1 MALPHLTDEQ
11 TQTWTREQKDRW
23 WLENVFRGNMPQ
35 LTLRAALTGFLL
47 GGILSAT
54 NLYIGAK
61 TGWTLGVGVTSVIL
75 SFVIFRALARTQISK
90 DMTILENNAVQSIAT
105 AAGYMTG
112 PMISALMAYMFV
124 TNETMEWHKMLIWN
138 IVASILGVL
147 VAFPLKRRFIND
159 EQQPF
164 HEGRACAVVLD
175 SLYPAAPQ
183 GGTKNMVDGTPVA
196 KAGAQ
201 ADGGVG
207 SGLFKAKALAWA
219 AAIGAGL
226 QLIVA
231 TGYMAFLQVKT
242 GMVKATDGMWKVPD
256 HLEDWYYALAAK
268 STWLWT
274 PAINGVKLNQLGF
287 TLAFDLSM
295 IGAGGLMGM
304 RIANSVLIGMVANFL
319 FVAPLMVGAGEIMPR
334 NIAEIANPDGTYL
347 YGDAIFGRAHLTNTW
362 CLWWGVSMMV
372 TASMVGL
379 FAKPKMLISAFT
391 GLFAKKSQNEDCLRH
406 VELPLKWSFIGI
418 PIVSAVIIYI
428 NHEWFGVDWWIGAL
442 SIPLIIVLT
451 LIAANATALTGTT
464 PTGSLSKI
472 TQFSFGALQP
482 ANPATNLMTAGVTT
496 EVAGNASNLLMDIK
510 PGYMLDAKPRQQAI
524 GHCIGIVAGALASTP
539 LFYLLFL
546 WTRKPDVA
554 IEQHIT
560 ESWAVPGAVQW
571 AAISKVIGGMG
582 EGGQTVQ
589 VGADGISKMW
599 GVLPVSAA
607 WAMLA
612 GAALAFL
619 FEVWRVRSKGKF
631 PLSAVGIGLGVVLP
645 PESTVM
651 MWTGAALFTF
661 FERKYHHAVGSFAW
675 KLWVDSK
682 EAVCAGLIAGWAIF
696 GIGDGIIAA
705 VATFPGSTEAV
716 EAREKD
722 IESLRADFS
731 ANPSDL
737 ALATNL
743 GVALAI
749 EPLSGA
755 HAREGRELLDKAA
768 AGGRGD
774 AMHALAQIAE
784 AEGKPVAEVAA
795 LYRTASDAGSAK
807 AAIAL
812 ATMLDGPN
820 APTLEGT
827 DAWLEAQAASGS
839 PIAARVLATRMMA
852 SGGSAARATEL
863 YRSAAQEGDAQAAW
877 KMCTLAAQTGATAKD
892 VAAWWLV
899 AAEGGVREVGTML
912 DAVAATVL
920 SDGSDVQR
928 MRMAAVLV
936 NGKAGRIDIGLSR
949 KVLEASAAT
958 SVEAAFML
966 ALNLMDRSPTD
977 EGGAAKL
984 LGPLAAAGDARAE
997 VALGDLLARVDDQPI
1012 ERAEVLG
1019 ALGIAEGASAGK
1031 AQELWTAAASRGSVR
1046 AMFNLGWQHEAGW
1059 GVARD
1064 DAKAREWW
1072 LKAAELGDARSMYR
1086 YGRSLADSAA
1096 GNLETTKDA
1105 AFWLMLA
1112 KSKRAAG
1119 AEYAASRACAHLDEA
1134 TVEAIGERVKEWTPA
1149 QK

>member
-1 MALPHLTDEQ
+1 MALPHLTDEE
-11 TQTWTREQKDRW
+11 TRTWTREQKDRW

-35 LTLRAALTGFLL
+35 LTLRAALTGFFL

-75 SFVIFRALARTQISK
+75 SFVMFRAFAKSRIAS

-124 TNETMEWHKMLIWN
+124 TNETMEWHKMLVWN

-147 VAFPLKRRFIND
+147 VAFPMKRRFIND

-164 HEGRACAVVLD
+164 PEGRACAVVLD
-175 SLYPAAPQ
+175 SLYPDAPQ

-196 KAGAQ
+196 KPGAA

-207 SGLFKAKALAWA
+207 TGLFKAKALAA
-219 AAIGAGL
+219 AAALGAGL

-231 TGYMAFLQVKT
+231 AGYMAFLQINL
-242 GMVKATDGMWKVPD
+242 GIAKATDTLWKVPD
-256 HLEDWYYALAAK
+256 HLEDWYYALAARNP
-268 STWLWT
+268 SLWT
-274 PAINGVKLNQLGF
+274 PAINGVKLKELGF

-319 FVAPLMVGAGEIMPR
+319 FVAPLMIGAGEIVPK
-334 NIAEIANPDGTYL
+334 NIAAIANPDGSYL
-347 YGDAIFGRAHLTNTW
+347 FGDAVFGRAHLTNTW

-379 FAKPKMLISAFT
+379 FAKPKLLISAFT
-391 GLFAKKSQNEDCLRH
+391 GLFAKKAKSDDCLRD

-472 TQFSFGALQP
+472 TQFTFGALQP

-510 PGYMLDAKPRQQAI
+510 PGYMLGAKPRQQAI

-546 WTRKPDVA
+546 WTRKADVS
-554 IEQHIT
+554 IEQHVT
-560 ESWAVPGAVQW
+560 DAWAVPGAVQW

-582 EGGQTVQ
+582 EGGPTVQ

-599 GVLPVSAA
+599 GVLPVTAA

-612 GAALAFL
+612 GAALALL

-661 FERKYHHAVGSFAW
+661 FERKYHHAVGTFAW

-682 EAVCAGLIAGWAIF
+682 EAVCAGLIAGWAIL

-705 VATFPGSTEAV
+705 VATFPDSEEAV
-716 EAREKD
+716 VAREKD
-722 IESLRADFS
+722 IEGLRAQVAASPD
-731 ANPSDL
+731 DL
-737 ALATNL
+737 ALSVALGTLLANDATNGTEVSEGRTRL
-743 GVALAI
+743 DQAAAKGDAGAMLALAK
-749 EPLSGA
+749 L
-755 HAREGRELLDKAA
+755 A
-768 AGGRGD
+768 AGD
-774 AMHALAQIAE
+774 SA
-784 AEGKPVAEVAA
+784 PPDEVAP
-795 LYRTASDAGSAK
+795 LFRRASDAG
-807 AAIAL
+807 AAPAVDAL
-812 ATMLDGPN
+812 AELLDGPR
-820 APTLEGT
+820 AAQMADA
-827 DAWLEAQAASGS
+827 DAWLESKAAGS
-839 PIAARVLATRMMA
+839 PVAARVLANRIVA
-852 SGGSAARATEL
+852 SGGDEARAIAF
-863 YRSAAQEGDAQAAW
+863 YRAAAAGRDPQASW
-877 KMCTLAAQTGATAKD
+877 RLCTLAAKAGASPAD

-899 AAEGGVREVGTML
+899 AAQGGVRDAGTML
-912 DAVAATVL
+912 DAVAATIIAE
-920 SDGSDVQR
+920 GSVGQR
-928 MRMAAVLV
+928 AALAALLT
-936 NGKAGRIDIGLSR
+936 NGRAGRIDAALAR
-949 KVLEASAAT
+949 KSLGASAASDAT
-958 SVEAAFML
+958 AATLL
-966 ALNLMDRSPTD
+966 AAHLMNQSPTD
-977 EGGAAKL
+977 EGAAAAL
-984 LGPLAAAGDARAE
+984 LGRLVQLKDLAAATT
-997 VALGDLLARVDDQPI
+997 LGELLARVDDQPV
-1012 ERAEVLG
+1012 ERAEVLA
-1019 ALGIAEGASAGK
+1019 ALGEQDGPAIARQLWSAAAEGGMP
-1031 AQELWTAAASRGSVR
+1031 R
-1046 AMFNLGWQHEAGW
+1046 AMFNMGWLHHAGW
-1059 GVARD
+1059 GVPAD
-1064 DAKAREWW
+1064 EAKAREWW
-1072 LKAAELGDARSMYR
+1072 LRGAQAGEPRSMYR
-1086 YGRSLADSAA
+1086 YGRSAAEAANGDPKALEDAVYWLKLAERNGAVGAA
-1096 GNLETTKDA
+1096 
-1105 AFWLMLA
+1105 
-1112 KSKRAAG
+1112 
-1119 AEYAASRACAHLDEA
+1119 YAASRNGARLDEA
-1134 TVEAIGERVKEWTPA
+1134 TLEAIDARVKAWTRPA
-1149 QK
+1149 GM